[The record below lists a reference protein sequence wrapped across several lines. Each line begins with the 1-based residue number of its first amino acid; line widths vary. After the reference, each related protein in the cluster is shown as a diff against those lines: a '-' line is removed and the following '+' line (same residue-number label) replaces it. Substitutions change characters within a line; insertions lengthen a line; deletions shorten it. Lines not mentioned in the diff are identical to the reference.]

1 MDVRLCKSALNYLIT
16 ISKRPKENSPQH
28 TKTRSGFV
36 TTPRHPDPWEVSLKV
51 RKSIWCFVFF
61 FLLFLSRPW
70 LWIAIHCYSHRT
82 DSEPSVT
89 ISAHKNTH
97 QHAQTMDSGA
107 FLGDSQGRARPWR
120 IESHLPN
127 KMRVNRERKWFIVIF
142 SFFFFSSHLICI
154 SALNKEAYAQHIC
167 MWKDIMRAGLSLW
180 PALLHLLS

>member
-1 MDVRLCKSALNYLIT
+1 MSSLNGRQTLQVCFKLSYHIEAKRKLTTTYQNAFRICHHTAPPWSVRGEFKSKKINLM
-16 ISKRPKENSPQH
+16 
-28 TKTRSGFV
+28 
-36 TTPRHPDPWEVSLKV
+36 
-51 RKSIWCFVFF
+51 CFF
-61 FLLFLSRPW
+61 FSLLFLSRPW

-142 SFFFFSSHLICI
+142 SYFFFFPFDLH
-154 SALNKEAYAQHIC
+154 Q
-167 MWKDIMRAGLSLW
+167 RAE
-180 PALLHLLS
+180 